1 VGADSSTSSSLFD
14 PPGGTTNT
22 LDGPIVVAVSE
33 LFLLELVF
41 LAGIFFFLTPLFF
54 LLETFWASYK

>member
-14 PPGGTTNT
+14 PPGVTTNT
-22 LDGPIVVAVSE
+22 LDGPIVVAVSG

-41 LAGIFFFLTPLFF
+41 LTTLFFFLTPLLF